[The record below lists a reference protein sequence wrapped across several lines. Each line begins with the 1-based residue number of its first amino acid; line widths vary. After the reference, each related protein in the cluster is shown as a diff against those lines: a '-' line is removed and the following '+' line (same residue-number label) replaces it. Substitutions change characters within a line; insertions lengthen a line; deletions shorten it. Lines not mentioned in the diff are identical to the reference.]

1 MLFVYRKNE
10 REDLTPDQLKLL
22 RQLSKEYL
30 E

>member
-10 REDLTPDQLKLL
+10 REDLTLDQIRFL
-22 RQLSKEYL
+22 RRMIEEYL

>member
-10 REDLTPDQLKLL
+10 REDLTLDQIRFL
-22 RQLSKEYL
+22 RRLIEEYL

>member
-10 REDLTPDQLKLL
+10 REDMTPDQIKFL
-22 RQLSKEYL
+22 RQLIKEYL